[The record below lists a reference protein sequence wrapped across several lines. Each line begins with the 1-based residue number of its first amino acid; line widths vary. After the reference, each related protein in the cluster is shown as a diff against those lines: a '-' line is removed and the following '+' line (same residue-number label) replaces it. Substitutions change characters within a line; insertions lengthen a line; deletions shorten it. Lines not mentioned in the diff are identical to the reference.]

1 MEDILFTNS
10 WGRKELRDLSIYNQR
25 GRFSGWAFYTKLLS
39 SRVLENLYP
48 MAEKYISLQQA
59 AKLSGRSLQTIRR
72 CVKSKKLKFKKEK
85 TPQGFNYTVSEES
98 LSELFNLNL
107 TPKVEKQVKQKV
119 EIEAEVKQEDPA
131 GKMLVDVED
140 FKSFA
145 LTMERLV
152 SQHAEERQSFLRLVN
167 TLQEKIFVMENQIN
181 LLKAPSKKWYQL
193 W

>member
-1 MEDILFTNS
+1 M
-10 WGRKELRDLSIYNQR
+10 
-25 GRFSGWAFYTKLLS
+25 
-39 SRVLENLYP
+39 
-48 MAEKYISLQQA
+48 
-59 AKLSGRSLQTIRR
+59 
-72 CVKSKKLKFKKEK
+72 
-85 TPQGFNYTVSEES
+85 SEES